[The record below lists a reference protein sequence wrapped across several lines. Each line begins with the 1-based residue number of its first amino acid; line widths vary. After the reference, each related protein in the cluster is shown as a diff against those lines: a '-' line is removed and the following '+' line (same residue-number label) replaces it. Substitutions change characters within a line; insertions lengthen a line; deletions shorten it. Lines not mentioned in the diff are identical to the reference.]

1 MEGKTKIKQNYENN
15 DFEKF
20 YLKEVYLHI
29 QLLFL
34 DLIYDLK
41 PKKTDF
47 CVNSIEIYDIN
58 ESESIDNPE
67 NKYIYKQIIKKED
80 KLIITLKKKIHS
92 PCCFYQYF
100 NVKLN
105 FKDSKGNSKNITY
118 MIPLYYNQKNII
130 YSLYYN
136 YGYKSFEII
145 IKKIL
150 LILMNVL
157 LMNRL

>member
-80 KLIITLKKKIHS
+80 KLIITLKKKYILHVV
-92 PCCFYQYF
+92 FI
-100 NVKLN
+100 
-105 FKDSKGNSKNITY
+105 NI
-118 MIPLYYNQKNII
+118 
-130 YSLYYN
+130 
-136 YGYKSFEII
+136 
-145 IKKIL
+145 
-150 LILMNVL
+150 LI
-157 LMNRL
+157 

>member
-47 CVNSIEIYDIN
+47 CANSIEIYDIN
-58 ESESIDNPE
+58 ESKNIENPE

-80 KLIITLKKKIHS
+80 KLIITLKKKYILHVV
-92 PCCFYQYF
+92 FI
-100 NVKLN
+100 
-105 FKDSKGNSKNITY
+105 NI
-118 MIPLYYNQKNII
+118 
-130 YSLYYN
+130 
-136 YGYKSFEII
+136 
-145 IKKIL
+145 
-150 LILMNVL
+150 LI
-157 LMNRL
+157 